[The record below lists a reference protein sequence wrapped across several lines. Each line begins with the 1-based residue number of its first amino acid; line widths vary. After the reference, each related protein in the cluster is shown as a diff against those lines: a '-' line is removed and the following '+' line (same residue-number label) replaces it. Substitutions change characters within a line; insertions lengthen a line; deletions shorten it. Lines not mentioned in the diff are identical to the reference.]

1 MAIQS
6 ISTKDEKGGRG
17 RLYYEA
23 EIERPHMRHYGN
35 PILKGE
41 IAGDDISKVAKTLA
55 RDHNSPLARVIRVA
69 LYSDPERTR
78 KVHEHI
84 PAMHRD

>member
-6 ISTKDEKGGRG
+6 ISAKGEKERNA

-41 IAGDDISKVAKTLA
+41 IPGDDISKAAKAVA
-55 RDHNSPLARVIRVA
+55 RGHSSPLARVIRVA

-84 PAMHRD
+84 PAVHRN